1 MTEIKQLKSNKFIK
15 QRNYKNYIRYI
26 ILLDKSFLIAGVSK
40 IN

>member
-15 QRNYKNYIRYI
+15 QRNYKYIRYI